1 MRLNQVTV
9 TVSDVAAGIAFYRT
23 LGLKLIVESPHYARF
38 ECPEGES
45 TFSIHVGE
53 PSTAP
58 TTVVYFENESLDA
71 TVENLKHAGIAFDSE
86 PADQRWL
93 WREARLRDPSGNPIC
108 LFHAGENRLNPP
120 WRVVEKSGEAASPI

>member
-53 PSTAP
+53 VSGASS
-58 TTVVYFENESLDA
+58 TVVYFENENLDA
-71 TVENLKHAGIAFDSE
+71 TVEALKRAGITFDSD

-93 WREARLRDPSGNPIC
+93 WREARLQDPSGNPIC
-108 LFHAGENRLNPP
+108 LFQAGENRLNPP
-120 WRVVEKSGEAASPI
+120 WRLTEVASRP